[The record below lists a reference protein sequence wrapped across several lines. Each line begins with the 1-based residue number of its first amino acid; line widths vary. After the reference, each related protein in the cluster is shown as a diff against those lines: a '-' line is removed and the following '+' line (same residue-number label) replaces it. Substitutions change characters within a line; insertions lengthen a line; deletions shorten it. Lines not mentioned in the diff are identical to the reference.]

1 MIRTLAILVA
11 GLALSL
17 GGTAFAQDSQQAED
31 QAQSGSAAT
40 DLQVGEIVVQ
50 PTITEFDDW
59 TVFCVKNDDGDEDC
73 RMQQVVLNDSQ
84 TPIAEFEIW
93 KITDNSELAAGSV
106 IALPLGVMLEE
117 GILMQVDQALPRRYR
132 YAMCDEGGCYSRLGL
147 SKVEVNRMKA
157 GNSMMMT
164 IYAFRSPDQPIDL
177 EISLAGFTKA
187 FDSL

>member
-17 GGTAFAQDSQQAED
+17 GGIAFAQDSQQAED
-31 QAQSGSAAT
+31 QTEADSAAT
-40 DLQVGEIVVQ
+40 ELQVGEIVVE
-50 PTITEFDDW
+50 PTVAEFDDW
-59 TVFCVKNDDGDEDC
+59 TVVCVKNDDGGEDC
-73 RMQQVVLNDSQ
+73 RMQQVVLNASE

-93 KITDNSELAAGSV
+93 KIPENAELAAGSV

-132 YAMCDEGGCYSRLGL
+132 YALCDAGGCYSRLGL
-147 SKVEVNRMKA
+147 SKVEINRMKA
-157 GNSMMMT
+157 GSKMTMT
-164 IYAFRSPDQPIDL
+164 IYAYQSPDQPIDL
-177 EISLAGFTKA
+177 EVSLAGFTKA